1 MHTNKKS
8 SYKGQKK
15 KKKSFSFH
23 QICSQHKQM
32 RNCNFNL
39 KKQKQGILEM
49 KSPLEIISI

>member
-1 MHTNKKS
+1 MRTNKKS

-15 KKKSFSFH
+15 KTFSFH

-39 KKQKQGILEM
+39 KKQKQGIWEM
-49 KSPLEIISI
+49 KSPLEIIWI